1 MALTRFT
8 SRGRLFHGWYIVMVA
23 IIANATTSVSNY
35 GFGPFVNPMR
45 DSLGWS
51 RTSLSWALTIRVIL
65 NMFAG
70 PVMGT
75 LVDRKRGAML
85 LMMGGGIVLGAAL
98 MLTSGVTELWQFYL
112 LFGAASGLATMAVGP
127 ELINPT
133 IISKWFVRKRGRA
146 IAFASVGNNLGGV
159 IFIPLTA
166 FIILNFGWRE
176 AWLMLGIIALVL
188 IAPLSGLFVRRTP
201 EDIGLFPDGD
211 AYSQVPDI
219 TVPSRRTDLATGHD
233 WTLGEAAGTPALWL
247 IVATI
252 ALSGMGL
259 GGLPIHVIPALTD
272 KGYTTAY
279 AAALIT
285 LFSIIV
291 IVGKPIWGLLGE
303 RVQVRYLMMTAFAIS
318 GVGML
323 LLVVIES
330 GPMILLFPLVYGVG
344 VSAFQPLMNLM
355 WANYFGRASL
365 GAIKGTFFPAT
376 QVTIALSPVFAG
388 VIFDATGSYDPAFI
402 TFAVCYAL
410 SVVAIFMARRPRT
423 LSESPVRPVT
433 G

>member
-1 MALTRFT
+1 MALTRVT

-23 IIANATTSVSNY
+23 IIANATTSIGNY

-75 LVDRKRGAML
+75 LVDRKHGAMV
-85 LMMGGGIVLGAAL
+85 LMMGGGIALGAAL
-98 MLTSGVTELWQFYL
+98 MLTSGVRELWQFYL
-112 LFGAASGLATMAVGP
+112 LFGIASGLASMAVGP

-133 IISKWFVRKRGRA
+133 IISKWFVRQRGRA
-146 IAFASVGNNLGGV
+146 IAISSVGNNLGGV

-176 AWLMLGIIALVL
+176 AWLILGAIALVL
-188 IAPLSGLFVRRTP
+188 IAPLSGLFIRRTP
-201 EDIGLFPDGD
+201 EDVGLFPDGD
-211 AYSQVPDI
+211 AYSRVSDI
-219 TVPSRRTDLATGHD
+219 TAASKRTDLATEYD
-233 WTLGEAAGTPALWL
+233 WTLREAAGTPALWL
-247 IVATI
+247 IIATI
-252 ALSGMGL
+252 SLSGMGL
-259 GGLPIHVIPALTD
+259 GGLPIHVFPALTD

-291 IVGKPIWGLLGE
+291 IVVKPIWGLLGE
-303 RVQVRYLMMTAFAIS
+303 RVQVRYLMMAASAIAA
-318 GVGML
+318 VGML
-323 LLVVIES
+323 LLIVIKS
-330 GPMILLFPLVYGVG
+330 GPIILLFPLIYGVG
-344 VSAFQPLMNLM
+344 VSAFQPLVNLM

-365 GAIKGTFFPAT
+365 GTIKGIFFPVT

-388 VIFDATGSYDPAFI
+388 IIFDATGNYDIAFI
-402 TFAVCYAL
+402 TFTLCYVL
-410 SVVAIFMARRPRT
+410 SVVTLFMARRPRAR
-423 LSESPVRPVT
+423 LESPVRPAT
-433 G
+433 D